1 MSCGSQY
8 PIKSN
13 WCLDEAGEGLERQC
27 LVPLLIDDLRP
38 PLGFRSS
45 QTALLIGW
53 PQQHGEIDQ
62 LIAGVRECLVAP
74 VSTVNESATGTE
86 TVSSQRSIVVLP
98 FANRS
103 SDPDQEYF
111 CDGLVE
117 DIIAELSHIPNL
129 LVISRNTTFL
139 YKESSPDV
147 VEIAAYLGVNFVL
160 QGSVRRM
167 GDHVRVT
174 AILKEASTAKT
185 IWSNRYDRDISD
197 VFTVQDELTNE
208 IVTALDVELISGE
221 QGRHRRSKYRS
232 TEAGEIL
239 YKGMFEHYK
248 FDQYAS
254 MAARTYFE
262 KFVSIE
268 PDSILGYAWLVH
280 SWSFALIV
288 GWEAPELALQKLRE
302 FVDKSLTID
311 GDDAH
316 ALVGDTYYKTLVGDL
331 DGALES
337 VERATSILPNL
348 DEAWFA
354 RGWVQMLLGNPHQ
367 SVKSIKRSM
376 RLCPILNT
384 VKFGVLATAY
394 RNAERYEEAIQTF
407 NDCLKRFP
415 DFIYAHSGLAMVYG
429 LKGDN
434 PAAEREVNEVLAID
448 PGYTIERFITPNL
461 YRDKSIMGRCAD
473 ALRSAGMPEN

>member
-1 MSCGSQY
+1 M
-8 PIKSN
+8 
-13 WCLDEAGEGLERQC
+13 
-27 LVPLLIDDLRP
+27 
-38 PLGFRSS
+38 
-45 QTALLIGW
+45 
-53 PQQHGEIDQ
+53 
-62 LIAGVRECLVAP
+62 AP

-221 QGRHRRSKYRS
+221 QGRHLS
-232 TEAGEIL
+232 
-239 YKGMFEHYK
+239 
-248 FDQYAS
+248 
-254 MAARTYFE
+254 
-262 KFVSIE
+262 
-268 PDSILGYAWLVH
+268 
-280 SWSFALIV
+280 LIH
-288 GWEAPELALQKLRE
+288 
-302 FVDKSLTID
+302 I
-311 GDDAH
+311 
-316 ALVGDTYYKTLVGDL
+316 
-331 DGALES
+331 
-337 VERATSILPNL
+337 
-348 DEAWFA
+348 
-354 RGWVQMLLGNPHQ
+354 
-367 SVKSIKRSM
+367 
-376 RLCPILNT
+376 
-384 VKFGVLATAY
+384 
-394 RNAERYEEAIQTF
+394 
-407 NDCLKRFP
+407 
-415 DFIYAHSGLAMVYG
+415 
-429 LKGDN
+429 
-434 PAAEREVNEVLAID
+434 
-448 PGYTIERFITPNL
+448 
-461 YRDKSIMGRCAD
+461 
-473 ALRSAGMPEN
+473 

>member
-1 MSCGSQY
+1 MRRIGRGHHSRALTYSEPPG
-8 PIKSN
+8 
-13 WCLDEAGEGLERQC
+13 
-27 LVPLLIDDLRP
+27 DL
-38 PLGFRSS
+38 
-45 QTALLIGW
+45 
-53 PQQHGEIDQ
+53 
-62 LIAGVRECLVAP
+62 
-74 VSTVNESATGTE
+74 
-86 TVSSQRSIVVLP
+86 
-98 FANRS
+98 
-103 SDPDQEYF
+103 QEYHFSIQRKFPRCRGNRRVSRREF
-111 CDGLVE
+111 CFAGQCSSYGRSRPRN
-117 DIIAELSHIPNL
+117 SH
-129 LVISRNTTFL
+129 T
-139 YKESSPDV
+139 E
-147 VEIAAYLGVNFVL
+147 
-160 QGSVRRM
+160 GSFDR
-167 GDHVRVT
+167 
-174 AILKEASTAKT
+174 KT

-354 RGWVQMLLGNPHQ
+354 RGWVQMLLGNPH
-367 SVKSIKRSM
+367 
-376 RLCPILNT
+376 
-384 VKFGVLATAY
+384 
-394 RNAERYEEAIQTF
+394 
-407 NDCLKRFP
+407 
-415 DFIYAHSGLAMVYG
+415 
-429 LKGDN
+429 
-434 PAAEREVNEVLAID
+434 
-448 PGYTIERFITPNL
+448 
-461 YRDKSIMGRCAD
+461 
-473 ALRSAGMPEN
+473 